1 MSDTEAQALLIDA
14 ASVYGRGGRI
24 AALVA
29 ARAALDVAETPGM
42 RQRCEDAVRWH
53 ARQQVRADAVP
64 AVAPTPT

>member
-1 MSDTEAQALLIDA
+1 MSDTEAQALLLDA

-53 ARQQVRADAVP
+53 AACVKRAEA
-64 AVAPTPT
+64 AMAAGGER